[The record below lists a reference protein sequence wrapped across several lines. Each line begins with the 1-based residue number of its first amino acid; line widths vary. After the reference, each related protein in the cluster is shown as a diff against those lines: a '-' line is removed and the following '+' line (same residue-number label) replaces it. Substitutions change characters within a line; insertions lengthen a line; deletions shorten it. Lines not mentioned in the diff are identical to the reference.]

1 MAKAKKANGGYNDV
15 LQALSE
21 ATGLTWSAPPK
32 EPSLLK
38 NGYFVET
45 EMVRAP
51 HLVRHLKDAA
61 IDATGRPRAIV
72 FERSG
77 MKNASVNIPK
87 EIAENEAFLG
97 ALART
102 KIQGAKAAEETR
114 AISRPTQAPRP
125 KRLSAK
131 QLSSQLA
138 MQAAASGNSAHPQ
151 IQH

>member
-1 MAKAKKANGGYNDV
+1 MTEAKDRYNDV
-15 LQALSE
+15 LQALTD
-21 ATGLTWSAPPK
+21 ATGLKWSAPPK

-77 MKNASVNIPK
+77 IKNASVNIPK

-102 KIQGAKAAEETR
+102 KIQAAKPAKETR
-114 AISRPTQAPRP
+114 AINRPAQAPTRKP
-125 KRLSAK
+125 LSAA
-131 QLSSQLA
+131 QMASQLA
-138 MQAAASGNSAHPQ
+138 MQAAASGSSAHPQ
-151 IQH
+151 IQP